1 MHPHIV
7 LTMCLLRQLP
17 VLVTLLLVGCA
28 SSPTA
33 RLNTPHP
40 NDQAAVEHRINE
52 IFDAAEKK
60 DMPRLDSYH
69 FYGPKFTKF
78 APEAPGR
85 MDAGAARQGE
95 HVGLSQLDE
104 LMMRADGLKVDVFG
118 DTAIATFVMTY
129 SFKLRDDTIRKQA
142 FATLVFVKVGR
153 EWKITHEHFSQA
165 KSNPS

>member
-1 MHPHIV
+1 
-7 LTMCLLRQLP
+7 MCLLRQLP
-17 VLVTLLLVGCA
+17 VLVALLLVGCA

-33 RLNTPHP
+33 KLNAPHP
-40 NDQAAVEHRINE
+40 KEQAAVERRINE

-78 APEAPGR
+78 APEAMGR
-85 MDAGAARQGE
+85 LNAGAAREGE

-104 LMMRADGLKVDVFG
+104 LMMRADGLKVDVFR

-129 SFKLRDDTIRKQA
+129 SFKLNEETIRKQA
-142 FATLVFVKVGR
+142 FATLVFVNAGG
-153 EWKITHEHFSQA
+153 EWKITHEHFSPA
-165 KSNPS
+165 KSNPPPP

>member
-7 LTMCLLRQLP
+7 LTMCLIRQLP

-118 DTAIATFVMTY
+118 DTGIATFVMTY